1 MTNYV
6 EYLSWLAGIAAGGI
20 TLWQAGLGAMKFWRR
35 KPADGTGSKAGVPM
49 PRGNQRQSAG
59 ANSTQIHS
67 VTGNI
72 TINHMASSTAAP
84 AAAPIS
90 PDVVVAVPGKW
101 DKALACAIAL
111 QKIEDADWPSIGIH
125 ETPDHVSINVYSLIY
140 RDGKEGRVLVYA
152 STPLG
157 NDCHA
162 CAPYLSF
169 FEFDKVIGGW
179 DLSTFSIAAVQ
190 DGAWGEPPMIAVQLI
205 ADARY
210 GVLLKSSD
218 MAQGWGVTTLKIYT
232 KLGDSFDEVLELMYE
247 QHNPDGLG
255 WKSELAFRPSAAPF
269 YEIDVRRSG
278 NLMKFLEGPD
288 RYREGVADWSGNVR
302 PADTLRFDGRRYTP
316 EAFIS

>member
-20 TLWQAGLGAMKFWRR
+20 TLWQAGLGAIRLWRR
-35 KPADGTGSKAGVPM
+35 KSADAAGSKADIPV
-49 PRGNQRQSAG
+49 PRGDQRQSAG

-72 TINHMASSTAAP
+72 TINHMATSALTP
-84 AAAPIS
+84 AAAPIF
-90 PDVVVAVPGKW
+90 PVAVLAVPGKW
-101 DKALACAIAL
+101 DQALACAIAQ
-111 QKIEDADWPSIGIH
+111 QKIEEADWPSIGIH
-125 ETPDHVSINVYSLIY
+125 DTPDHVSVNVYSLIY

-190 DGAWGEPPMIAVQLI
+190 DGAWGKPPMIAVQLI

-210 GVLLKSSD
+210 GVLLKSKRPAKAS
-218 MAQGWGVTTLKIYT
+218 G
-232 KLGDSFDEVLELMYE
+232 
-247 QHNPDGLG
+247 P
-255 WKSELAFRPSAAPF
+255 KSENGAA
-269 YEIDVRRSG
+269 
-278 NLMKFLEGPD
+278 
-288 RYREGVADWSGNVR
+288 
-302 PADTLRFDGRRYTP
+302 ADTFL
-316 EAFIS
+316 